1 MCEVDFRSCLPP
13 ASRPTGVAG
22 VYVISPGREGE
33 RAVGRQV
40 SAKLPGSITMPIS
53 SAHDITSVI
62 GEIPY
67 RMALAG
73 GWIDQ
78 PFVSMHNPTPPG
90 SMVVVGLEPT
100 FRFMDRSGMATSTRE
115 VARKLWN
122 DVLPDLDPRELVRI
136 LYDAENQSKAAPS
149 GSQDM
154 AGLIIPGISR
164 LDYDFAC
171 EGGCFPAHIETN
183 NDPAIARWLE
193 KVIHMLPIAPRPDH
207 YSPLDEKNLD
217 REWIRRLG
225 QSGKDCYAAILA
237 KDAPALGASM
247 NECMRCWEAI
257 LPCTVRHPA
266 ISVDLK
272 GILNHYQ
279 SRYAGAMYS
288 GCGGGYLFVVSEEPV
303 PGSLHVKVR
312 RAVDSGQ

>member
-1 MCEVDFRSCLPP
+1 MPM
-13 ASRPTGVAG
+13 
-22 VYVISPGREGE
+22 SPD
-33 RAVGRQV
+33 
-40 SAKLPGSITMPIS
+40 
-53 SAHDITSVI
+53 HDITSVI
-62 GEIPY
+62 SRIPY
-67 RMALAG
+67 RMAFAG

-90 SMVVVGLEPT
+90 SMVVVGVEPT

-122 DVLPDLDPRELVRI
+122 NALPNVDPRELVRT
-136 LYDAENQSKAAPS
+136 LYDAENRGKAAPS

-164 LDYDFAC
+164 LDYDIAS
-171 EGGCFPAHIETN
+171 EGGYFPAHIETN
-183 NDPAIARWLE
+183 NDPAVARWLE
-193 KVIHMLPIAPRPDH
+193 KAIHILPIAPRPEH
-207 YSPLDEKNLD
+207 YSPLEEKNLD

-237 KDAPALGASM
+237 MDARALGASM

-257 LPCTVRHPA
+257 LPGTVRHPA
-266 ISVDLK
+266 ITIDLV
-272 GILNHYQ
+272 GILNSYQ

-288 GCGGGYLFVVSEEPV
+288 GCGGGYLYVVSEQPV
-303 PGSLHVKVR
+303 PGSLHAQVRLRKVDR
-312 RAVDSGQ
+312 EQ